1 MRELALVG
9 AGRVG
14 RAFNKF
20 WNDRDMVIVDP
31 HVSMT
36 DFLGQAVIDN
46 IDFGIAKTAVIA
58 TPGAI
63 APRKI
68 IQCLEAG
75 MNVVD
80 ISFHDGDNE
89 MLGKIAEENGCWYV
103 PDAGFGPGILNAM
116 AARVGVDCHGV
127 HTINAYVGGVPT
139 IQEAPWYY
147 KGTWNTADHLSEYT
161 RPARYIEKGKVKT
174 VMPLESDIRILQTS
188 IGNLE
193 GFCSDGLRTLLND
206 PIAPNMAEFTL
217 RWPGF
222 IKNMQ
227 LMYKSGMLRHDTIDA
242 FAHGIEQSGVWQFG
256 DDEQDISI
264 LFVEGRNNYKKF
276 GMRMV
281 HRRHPHFD
289 HSSMSWCTAVGAAAV
304 LHIATYHEISPGLH
318 VIERLVEN
326 DTIYEDYNKMLDQG
340 GLKIDEY

>member
-14 RAFNKF
+14 RAFLKF

-58 TPGAI
+58 TPGGV
-63 APRKI
+63 APLKI
-68 IQCLEAG
+68 IQCFEAG

-80 ISFHDGDNE
+80 ASFHNGDNE
-89 MLGKIAEENGCWYV
+89 ELGKIAEQNGCWYV
-103 PDAGFGPGILNAM
+103 PDAGFGPGILNM
-116 AARVGVDCHGV
+116 MVARVGLNNPDANI
-127 HTINAYVGGVPT
+127 INAYVGGVPA
-139 IQEAPWYY
+139 IQEGPWFY
-147 KGTWNTADHLSEYT
+147 KSTWNAADHLAEYT
-161 RPARYIEKGKVKT
+161 RPARYIQHHQIKK
-174 VMPLESDIRILQTS
+174 VMPLEGGIRVVNTS
-188 IGNLE
+188 IGDME
-193 GFCSDGLRTLLND
+193 AFCSDGLRTLLKN

-227 LMYKSGMLRHDTIDA
+227 LMYQSGMLRPDTINA
-242 FAHGIEQSGVWQFG
+242 FARGIEKSKIWYFG
-256 DDEQDISI
+256 NDEQDVSI
-264 LFVEGRNNYKKF
+264 LFVEAINAFKTI

-281 HRRHPHFD
+281 HRRYPHFE
-289 HSSMSWCTAVGAAAV
+289 HSSMS
-304 LHIATYHEISPGLH
+304 
-318 VIERLVEN
+318 
-326 DTIYEDYNKMLDQG
+326 
-340 GLKIDEY
+340 